1 MNGCVVSFSLN
12 GHHLGLDP
20 FSPIGTEEAA
30 VGDFTA
36 SE

>member
-1 MNGCVVSFSLN
+1 MTVLFHSMN

-20 FSPIGTEEAA
+20 FSPVGTEEAA

>member
-1 MNGCVVSFSLN
+1 MNERLVSSSLN

-20 FSPIGTEEAA
+20 FSPIGIEEAA
-30 VGDFTA
+30 VGDFTG